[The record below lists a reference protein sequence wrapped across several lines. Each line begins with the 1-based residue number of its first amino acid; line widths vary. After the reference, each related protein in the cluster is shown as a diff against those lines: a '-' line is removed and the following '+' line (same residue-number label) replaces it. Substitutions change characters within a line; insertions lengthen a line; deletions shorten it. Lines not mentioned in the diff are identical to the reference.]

1 MKLDGKV
8 ALVTGAASGIGRAIA
23 VLFAKEG
30 ATVAIMGRRENILED
45 LISEIMRKGGDGLVV
60 SGDVSDPETCNDI
73 CNRVFKAYG
82 AFHILVNNA
91 AVLERGTCVET
102 SDASWHRMVE
112 TNLSGP
118 FQMCRAAIPHML
130 RSRGGVILNISSVV
144 GIVGELN
151 LSAYCATKA
160 GLISFTKSIA
170 LDYGKQGIRA
180 NTICP
185 AYIETDLNRD
195 HLENLRKDKEKWDK
209 IIDAHPIGR
218 IGTPEDVAKAARFLC
233 SDDANWITGIDLHVD
248 GGYLAK

>member
-45 LISEIMRKGGDGLVV
+45 LVSEIMRKGGDGLVV